1 MLSNF
6 MYFLEALHCRRSLI
20 SIIVF
25 VVGIVLIFIWKFK
38 RKNVSV
44 LICSVILMVV
54 PCIVIVHGCYS
65 AYLRPTSMKVELTKQ
80 ELTDFSRYLLDDDKF
95 LDTNGFLRNNE
106 KSYYEAEKGKEKRF
120 DDKTLYYDNIKQ
132 GVVYQPNSGIYYY
145 LFKYEDT
152 KTAEKIF
159 NQNYLPD
166 VNNAISMENKIHI
179 VDEDYS
185 VCASQNFNSTFFN
198 LHQGEH
204 NVTNLTVVILHK
216 NYIIWISEDT
226 ERHTP
231 KLYSLIKEEK
241 LFDSDYKLKTWVGR
255 RSS

>member
-1 MLSNF
+1 

-44 LICSVILMVV
+44 LTCSVILMVV

-106 KSYYEAEKGKEKRF
+106 KSYYEAENGKE
-120 DDKTLYYDNIKQ
+120 IQ
-132 GVVYQPNSGIYYY
+132 VVYQPNSGIYYY

-204 NVTNLTVVILHK
+204 NVTNLTVVILHE

-255 RSS
+255 RSSRKRT

>member
-1 MLSNF
+1 MLSIF

-44 LICSVILMVV
+44 LTCSVILMVV

-106 KSYYEAEKGKEKRF
+106 KSYYEAENGKE
-120 DDKTLYYDNIKQ
+120 IQ
-132 GVVYQPNSGIYYY
+132 VVYQPNSGIYYY

-204 NVTNLTVVILHK
+204 NVTNLTVVILHE

-255 RSS
+255 RSSRKRT